1 MSTTGKLFKSA
12 SMIAIITLLSKFL
25 GFFREIFIASKFG
38 SGYETDTYIVAMT
51 ATYLI
56 MGMVA
61 GAFNTVLVPI
71 FSEIDEVHGKDR
83 SIKFLNNT
91 LNIMFFVSIIAMI
104 GFYFFSP
111 VAIAILGNGFEGE
124 QFDLAVNLN
133 RIGLPI
139 VLGMSFSFIFSGFL
153 QSREKFLAPSATG
166 FPFNIVQILFLI
178 TLSSTFGIKGLMV
191 ALVISIFGQVLI
203 QIPPAV
209 KEGFKYRWTFDLKD
223 KYIRKMLYLTLP
235 VMIGTAIQQ
244 VNVIVD
250 RALASGLREGSI
262 SSLSYAARVNEIIL
276 GIFVTA
282 ITTVIFPILSKAAT
296 QNDEESLVRVTKK
309 GSMLIFL
316 ITIPSTVGLMI
327 LAEPIVKLFFE
338 RGAFDSEATKMTY
351 QALFFYSLGMVGMAM
366 RLMVT
371 RVYYSI
377 QDTKSPTINGLIAM
391 IMNVILNFILVIP
404 LQHRGLALA
413 TSISS
418 IFTSTLLL
426 FGLRK
431 RVAGFELKSYGIGF
445 LKIVVAS
452 GIMGAFVYGAY
463 IYTEDILMGDS
474 FVKSAAVLGV
484 IAAIAVLIYVNLCYI
499 LKVSGA
505 AKGYKDKLIDK
516 SKKRMRRK

>member
-12 SMIAIITLLSKFL
+12 SMMAIITLLSKFL

-71 FSEIDEVHGKDR
+71 FSEIDETHGKER

-91 LNIMFFVSIIAMI
+91 LNIMFFVSLVAMAV
-104 GFYFFSP
+104 FYFLSP
-111 VAIAILGNGFEGE
+111 VAISILGNGFKGE
-124 QFDLAVNLN
+124 QFDLAVKLN

-166 FPFNIVQILFLI
+166 FPFNIVQIAFLL
-178 TLSSTFGIKGLMV
+178 TLSSVFGIKGLMV
-191 ALVISIFGQVLI
+191 ALVLAIFGQVLI

-209 KEGFKYRWTFDLKD
+209 KEGYRYKWIFDTKD

-250 RALASGLREGSI
+250 RALASRLAEGSI

-282 ITTVIFPILSKAAT
+282 ITTAIFPILSKAAT
-296 QNDEESLVRVTKK
+296 QKDIKSLVRITKK

-327 LAEPIVKLFFE
+327 LAEPVVKLFFE

-371 RVYYSI
+371 RVYYAI
-377 QDTKSPTINGLIAM
+377 QDTKSPTVNGLFAM
-391 IMNVILNFILVIP
+391 ILNVVLNVILIVP

-413 TSISS
+413 TSIASILSS
-418 IFTSTLLL
+418 ALLL
-426 FGLRK
+426 VGLRK
-431 RVAGFELKSYGIGF
+431 RVEGFELKSYGVG
-445 LKIVVAS
+445 LAKIMVAS
-452 GIMGAFVYGAY
+452 GVMGAFVYIAY
-463 IYTEDILMGDS
+463 RYTKEIVMGDS
-474 FVKSAAVLGV
+474 FIVSAAVIGAIVLV
-484 IAAIAVLIYVNLCYI
+484 AAIIYVNLCYL

-505 AKGYKDKLIDK
+505 AKGYKDKIIDK
-516 SKKRMRRK
+516 GKKKIGRK

>member
-12 SMIAIITLLSKFL
+12 SMMAIVTLLSKFL

-71 FSEIDEVHGKDR
+71 FSEIDEVHGKER
-83 SIKFLNNT
+83 SVKFLNNT
-91 LNIMFFVSIIAMI
+91 LNIMFFISIGAMVL
-104 GFYFFSP
+104 FYFLSP
-111 VAIAILGNGFEGE
+111 VAISILGNGFEGK
-124 QFDLAVNLN
+124 QFELAVKLN

-153 QSREKFLAPSATG
+153 QSRERFFAPSATG
-166 FPFNIVQILFLI
+166 FPFNIVQILFLL
-178 TLSSTFGIKGLMV
+178 TLSSVFGIEGLMV
-191 ALVISIFGQVLI
+191 ALVLAIFGQVVI
-203 QIPPAV
+203 QIPPAI
-209 KEGFKYRWTFDLKD
+209 KEGFKYRWVFDTKD
-223 KYIRKMLYLTLP
+223 KYVRKMLYLTLP
-235 VMIGTAIQQ
+235 VMLGTAIQQ
-244 VNVIVD
+244 VNIIVD
-250 RALASGLREGSI
+250 RALASRLVEGSI

-282 ITTVIFPILSKAAT
+282 ITTAVFPVLSKAAT
-296 QNDEESLVRVTKK
+296 QKDIKSLVRITKK

-316 ITIPSTVGLMI
+316 ITIPSTIGLMI
-327 LAEPIVKLFFE
+327 LAEPVVKLFFE

-377 QDTKSPTINGLIAM
+377 QDTKSPTVNGLFAM
-391 IMNVILNFILVIP
+391 ILNVVLNLALIVP

-418 IFTSTLLL
+418 ILSSAMLLA
-426 FGLRK
+426 GLRS
-431 RVAGFELKSYGIGF
+431 RVEGFELRSYGVGF
-445 LKIVVAS
+445 LKILFAS
-452 GIMGAFVYGAY
+452 SVMGAFVYGAY
-463 IYTEDILMGDS
+463 RYTRHIVMGDS
-474 FVKSAAVLGV
+474 FMMSAAVLGAIV
-484 IAAIAVLIYVNLCYI
+484 LIAVIIYVNLCY
-499 LKVSGA
+499 LLRVSGA
-505 AKGYKDKLIDK
+505 AKGYKDKILDK
-516 SKKRMRRK
+516 GKRKIRKK